1 MTATPLPT
9 RSYGDP
15 VIDRATGLSQHLL
28 VLNRSMQSIKTAA
41 AARNDDGVSMS
52 TYVLLFHLLAQG
64 PLRPKALAES
74 VGVDPS
80 TISRQVDQL
89 VRLGHVARTADPDDG
104 RATLL
109 VPTDQGR
116 ATHARMREQR
126 DRLFAGLLAH
136 WDDDDVATL
145 TALLGRLTGDLTDA
159 LPRILAELSA
169 PAAAAPTQDGTTR

>member
-1 MTATPLPT
+1 MSSTPAPAPV
-9 RSYGDP
+9 YGDP
-15 VIDRATGLSQHLL
+15 SVDRATGLSQHLL

-41 AARNDDGVSMS
+41 AARTDDGVSMA

-64 PLRPKALAES
+64 PMRPKALAES

-89 VRLGHVARTADPDDG
+89 VRLGHVTRAADPDDG

-109 VPTDQGR
+109 VPTEQGR
-116 ATHARMREQR
+116 STHARMREQR
-126 DRLFAGLLAH
+126 DRLFAGLVAH

-145 TALLGRLTGDLTDA
+145 TALLGRLTGELTDA
-159 LPRILAELSA
+159 LPRILAELTA
-169 PAAAAPTQDGTTR
+169 PAPAQDGTTPR

>member
-1 MTATPLPT
+1 MTLPPPPRT
-9 RSYGDP
+9 YGDP
-15 VIDRATGLSQHLL
+15 LVDRATGLSQHLL
-28 VLNRSMQSIKTAA
+28 VLSRSMQSIKTAA
-41 AARNDDGVSMS
+41 AANTDEGVSMS
-52 TYVLLFHLLAQG
+52 TYVLLFHLLARG

-145 TALLGRLTGDLTDA
+145 TALLGRLTGELTDA
-159 LPRILAELSA
+159 LPRILAELASPPAA
-169 PAAAAPTQDGTTR
+169 PAQDGTTR

>member
-1 MTATPLPT
+1 MTLSPRA
-9 RSYGDP
+9 YGDP
-15 VIDRATGLSQHLL
+15 LVDRATGLSEQLL

-41 AARNDDGVSMS
+41 AARSDDGISMA

-64 PLRPKALAES
+64 PMRPKALAES

-80 TISRQVDQL
+80 TVSRQVDQL
-89 VRLGHVARTADPDDG
+89 VRLGHLARTADPDDG

-109 VPTDQGR
+109 VPTEQGR

-126 DRLFAGLLAH
+126 DRLFARLLAH

-145 TALLGRLTGDLTDA
+145 TALLGRLTGDLADA
-159 LPRILAELSA
+159 LPRILAELASA
-169 PAAAAPTQDGTTR
+169 PAPAQDGTTTR